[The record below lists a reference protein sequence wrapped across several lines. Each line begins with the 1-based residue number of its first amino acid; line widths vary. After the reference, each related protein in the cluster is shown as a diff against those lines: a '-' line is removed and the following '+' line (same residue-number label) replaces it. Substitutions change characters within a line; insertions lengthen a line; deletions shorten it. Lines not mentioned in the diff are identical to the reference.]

1 MSLAS
6 SLSDE
11 NARSDIVL
19 PRPEPVPP
27 SSDAGGPRSRPGRLA
42 PRQYQQVQ
50 IETASPTRLIVMLYD
65 GALRFCTLA
74 LEAMQARQLEAQN
87 NYLIKAQRIIG
98 ELMSSLNREAGG
110 EVAANLFRLYTH
122 ILQQLVQANL
132 TDDPALIESAIQALR
147 ELRESWAQV
156 DLMMAQSG
164 AGQPRPQESTG
175 DQRA

>member
-11 NARSDIVL
+11 NARSDVAL
-19 PRPEPVPP
+19 PPAESVPQ
-27 SSDAGGPRSRPGRLA
+27 SSDAGAYRSRTGRLA

-50 IETASPTRLIVMLYD
+50 IETASPTRLVVMLYD

-74 LEAMQARQLEAQN
+74 LESMQARQLEAQN

-110 EVAANLFRLYTH
+110 EVATNLFHLYTH
-122 ILQQLVQANL
+122 MLQQLVQANL
-132 TDDPALIESAIQALR
+132 TDDPALIESVIQVLR

-156 DLMMAQSG
+156 DRMMAQTG
-164 AGQPRPQESTG
+164 AGQLQSLPGTG